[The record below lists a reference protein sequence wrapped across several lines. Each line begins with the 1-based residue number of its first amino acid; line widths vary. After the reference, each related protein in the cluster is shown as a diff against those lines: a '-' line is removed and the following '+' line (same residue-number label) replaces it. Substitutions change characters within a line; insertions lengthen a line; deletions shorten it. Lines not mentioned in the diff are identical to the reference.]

1 MDYMLKQGSTIYLKA
16 TNETLIRRLKEARS
30 KRPLV
35 ARKNDEELAVFVENE
50 IKRRELGYLRS
61 EYIYE
66 ADYLESIEQIADAV
80 KEVKRVLKI
89 E

>member
-1 MDYMLKQGSTIYLKA
+1 M
-16 TNETLIRRLKEARS
+16 
-30 KRPLV
+30 
-35 ARKNDEELAVFVENE
+35 
-50 IKRRELGYLRS
+50 RS
-61 EYIYE
+61 EYICE